1 MTPCPHS
8 ERKDGICVAC
18 GDCLHE
24 LVLNGACYY
33 CGSEDIDPIA
43 MSPKKLR
50 ELVAPEALARK
61 KRESR

>member
-1 MTPCPHS
+1 MTSCPHA

-33 CGSEDIDPIA
+33 CGSEDIDPVA
-43 MSPKKLR
+43 MSQKKLP
-50 ELVAPEALARK
+50 ELVAAESLARK

>member
-1 MTPCPHS
+1 MTACAHA

-33 CGSEDIDPIA
+33 CGSEDIDPVA
-43 MSPKKLR
+43 MSPKKLP
-50 ELVAPEALARK
+50 ELVAAESLARK